1 MRHRTLSFVI
11 TLALLALT
19 ITPGVYGSMAP
30 PDQSQAPDSNHD
42 AAGEPTIAAE
52 NLSFDVPPA
61 PVLLYPP
68 DGAQLNT
75 LIPVTR
81 IDTGISISGYSY
93 EIEISSDPN
102 FTTVVGGRIQCGW
115 FLSEGTHQPDGN
127 LLPNTRHFWRARS
140 NYENACTGPSSSW
153 GPWSAVWT
161 FTTGANGPIMPG
173 PALTSPSNGD
183 VVFSVRPTLT
193 WQNQPGSLGAMIFG
207 REVGVPYL
215 SFRQM
220 QFNIPIS
227 SYQIRRDLT
236 PGKTY
241 EWWVLN
247 RNDYAW
253 GNESVHWTFTVELPR
268 ISGRIVDASGNGIAG
283 VEISDGA
290 DHNAMSDGNG
300 NYTLTGLSEGDYT
313 LTASKAGY
321 TFCPRSRSISVPP
334 NQSGQNF
341 IGSPAGAD
349 LGFCPE
355 PNGFGFANRQLWR
368 TWPMFEQYYGPA
380 AVRTTDGS
388 ICTTAQRYF
397 DETYRGVGNGWSSV
411 GFTLGSLH
419 SFQSRPQPNAGP
431 FAIAPSSNLYQQ
443 PLSSQLTSPIAY
455 YSGVQLSAQYQNEY
469 QSWLATCTTDP
480 NQMVARLQQAIQTGN
495 PLLLGLKA
503 GSVYHA
509 LAPYRVVTVS
519 PTETHIYVYDSEAP
533 GQQRTVRM
541 QRSGSGWQWQYTFVG
556 SLASAGTRS
565 GGCADMFYYQAS
577 ASLERGVP
585 LVDLC
590 AEARTAEIGGEA
602 APDGTGKL
610 LSVLPAAGNWYLQDN
625 AGRRL
630 GWAGGQWVSEIPG
643 GYELPQ
649 TVSDAAPAQRLLY
662 LPAGGYSV
670 RADAGASRAVDYS
683 LFADGRVLQVEGQTA
698 AAGVTSVIGVS
709 PGLDAISVAQPDQFT
724 SLAVELVRELPTAS
738 RVAGLSGSAIA
749 GSAEL
754 AMAFDGQAL
763 QLERASGTMSYRLR
777 FFQPGTSLGYFASEV
792 VTLAPDEAHRL
803 TPASWNG
810 LGTGTVLLEIDE
822 GRDGTVDETVT
833 LTNQARSL
841 YLPIVLSNR

>member
-1 MRHRTLSFVI
+1 MRHRTVSLAI
-11 TLALLALT
+11 TLTLLVLT
-19 ITPGVYGSMAP
+19 ITPGAYGSMAP
-30 PDQSQAPDSNHD
+30 PDQSIEPESRQAAP
-42 AAGEPTIAAE
+42 GEPIIAAE
-52 NLSFDVPPA
+52 NLSLDVPPA
-61 PVLLYPP
+61 PALLYPP
-68 DGAQLNT
+68 NGAQLNT

-81 IDTGISISGYSY
+81 IDTGISVSGYSY
-93 EIEISSDPN
+93 QIEISSDPN
-102 FTTVVGGRIQCGW
+102 FTAVVGGRIQCGW

-127 LLPNTRHFWRARS
+127 LLPNTQHFWRARS

-153 GPWSAVWT
+153 GPWSGVWT
-161 FTTGANGPIMPG
+161 FTTGANGTIMPG

-183 VVFSVRPTLT
+183 VVFTARPTLT
-193 WQNQPGSLGAMIFG
+193 WQNQPGSLGTMIFG

-215 SFRQM
+215 SFWQM
-220 QFNIPIS
+220 RFNIVTN
-227 SYQIRRDLT
+227 SYQVSRDLI

-253 GNESVHWTFTVELPR
+253 GIESMHWTFTVELPR

-290 DHNAMSDGNG
+290 DHSATSDGNG

-334 NQSGQNF
+334 NQTGQDFSGSF
-341 IGSPAGAD
+341 TGTD
-349 LGFCPE
+349 LGFCSE
-355 PNGFGFANRQLWR
+355 PNGFGFPNTQLWR
-368 TWPMFEQYYGPA
+368 TWPMFEQFYGSA
-380 AVRTTDGS
+380 AVRNTDGS
-388 ICTTAQRYF
+388 ICTTAQQYF
-397 DETYRGVGNGWSSV
+397 DQTYRGVANGWSSA

-419 SFQSRPQPNAGP
+419 SYQSRPQPNAGP
-431 FAIAPSSNLYQQ
+431 FAIAPYSNLYEQ

-469 QSWLATCTTDP
+469 QSWLATCAADP
-480 NQMVARLQQAIQTGN
+480 NQMVARLQQAIQTDN

-509 LAPYRVVTVS
+509 VTPYRVVTVS

-533 GQQRTVRM
+533 GQQRVVHM
-541 QRSGSGWQWQYTFVG
+541 QRSGSGWQWQYSFVG
-556 SLASAGTRS
+556 SLASAGTRT
-565 GGCADMFYYQAS
+565 GGCSDMFYYQAS
-577 ASLERGVP
+577 ASLEQGAP

-590 AEARTAEIGGEA
+590 AEARGA

-610 LSVLPAAGNWYLQDN
+610 LSVLPAAGNWYLQDSV
-625 AGRRL
+625 GRRL
-630 GWAGGQWVSEIPG
+630 GWAAGQWVSEIPR

-649 TVSDAAPAQRLLY
+649 TVSDAAPPQRLLY
-662 LPAGGYSV
+662 LPVGAYTV
-670 RADAGASRAVDYS
+670 RANAGASRAVDYS
-683 LFADGRVLQVEGQTA
+683 LFADGRVLQVDGQTA

-709 PGLDAISVAQPDQFT
+709 PGMETILVAQPDQFT
-724 SLAVELVRELPTAS
+724 SLAIELVQELPGVS

-754 AMAFDGQAL
+754 AITFDGQAVEL
-763 QLERASGTMSYRLR
+763 ARASGSMTYQLR
-777 FFQPGTSLGYFASEV
+777 FFQPGTNTGYFASAPIALE
-792 VTLAPDEAHRL
+792 PDEAHRL

-810 LGTGTVLLEIDE
+810 LGAGTVLLEIDE

-833 LTNQARSL
+833 LTNQARSM
-841 YLPIVLSNR
+841 YLPIVLSIR